1 MKFKLLQDIEDSYN
15 ELRYKT
21 SWPTKSQLA
30 GSTVV
35 VMIASIIIAAVIFI
49 MDLVIDY
56 VMHVIYSG
64 FTQF

>member
-35 VMIASIIIAAVIFI
+35 VMVASIIIAAVIFI
-49 MDLVIDY
+49 MGLVIDY

>member
-1 MKFKLLQDIEDSYN
+1 MEFKLLQDNEDSYN

-35 VMIASIIIAAVIFI
+35 VMVASIIIAAVIFI

>member
-1 MKFKLLQDIEDSYN
+1 MKFKLLQDIEDSYS

-35 VMIASIIIAAVIFI
+35 VMVASIIIAAVIFI

>member
-1 MKFKLLQDIEDSYN
+1 MKLKILQDIEDSYN
-15 ELRYKT
+15 ELRYKI

-35 VMIASIIIAAVIFI
+35 VMVASIIIAIGIFI
-49 MDLVIDY
+49 MDQVIDK

-64 FTQF
+64 FQLF

>member
-1 MKFKLLQDIEDSYN
+1 MKFKLLQDIEDSYS

-35 VMIASIIIAAVIFI
+35 VMVASIIIAAVIFI

-56 VMHVIYSG
+56 IMHVIYSG

>member
-1 MKFKLLQDIEDSYN
+1 MKLKLLQDIEDSYN

-35 VMIASIIIAAVIFI
+35 VMVASIIIAAVIFI